1 MPMIVFN
8 GKTYNSLDEMPD
20 NERQAY
26 EQVANMLVDK
36 NGNGIPDFLEGDL
49 AKNITT
55 VFTSSVN
62 INGKNYNHVD
72 ELPPDM
78 RAKVQGAFE
87 KLSELGIVTKIPLP
101 DVQAD
106 QNPMPVS
113 EPFVSREY
121 NPVIQEEKTN
131 PQLWVM
137 IGIGLMLCL
146 AITIVG
152 ILYLMNN

>member
-8 GKTYNSLDEMPD
+8 GKTYNSMDEMPA

-62 INGKNYNHVD
+62 INGKNYNNVD
-72 ELPPDM
+72 ELPPDV
-78 RAKVQGAFE
+78 RARVQGAFE
-87 KLSELGIVTKIPLP
+87 KLSELGIVTKIPPP
-101 DVQAD
+101 DAQAD
-106 QNPMPVS
+106 PTPTPVS

-131 PQLWVM
+131 PLIWVM
-137 IGIGLMLCL
+137 IGMGLMLCL
-146 AITIVG
+146 AIAAVG
-152 ILYLMNN
+152 IFYLMNN